1 MLDRTY
7 TSLHLAHEVGVLFGL
22 GTDTGFAMTP
32 YGEWHAKELE
42 LLMEY
47 AGLSAIEAIAAGT
60 HNNARVLNLEG
71 QVGGLAP
78 GMLADLLVIDGD
90 PSEDITIL
98 QDPRRIE
105 RIVLD
110 GQFIEADLEVES
122 WGNER
127 SLTYAAQNL
136 TRDLLARA
144 EDDGPLEGPVVP
156 LGVTN
161 PIAE

>member
-7 TSLHLAHEVGVLFGL
+7 TSLHLAHDAGVIFGL

-42 LLMEY
+42 LLMQY
-47 AGLSAIEAIAAGT
+47 AGLSSLEAIAAGT
-60 HNNARVLNLEG
+60 YNNGRCLNLEG
-71 QVGGLAP
+71 EVGGVAP
-78 GMLADLLVIDGD
+78 GMLADLIVVDGD

-98 QDPRRIE
+98 QDQAKIE
-105 RIVLD
+105 RIILD
-110 GQFIEADLEVES
+110 GELVEIDHDVES

-136 TRDLLARA
+136 TRDLLAHA
-144 EDDGPLEGPVVP
+144 SGNGQPPAATLSAGIPD
-156 LGVTN
+156 